1 MSERIIK
8 QIEEIRKSNNRLW
21 MNLLRIAMK
30 RDPVNTKRT
39 MAKITKNDRRISD
52 LVQEMVDD

>member
-30 RDPVNTKRT
+30 RDPVATKRI
-39 MAKITKNDRRISD
+39 MGKITKNDRRISD
-52 LVQEMVDD
+52 LVQEMVND